1 MATRSRRPHRPG
13 FRDSINEGRQDN
25 YAIYM
30 VCTDTKN
37 GQQKAIAAIR
47 ANPTDHTQKIIP
59 ALLKAYS
66 PNNPEELLLAAL
78 LDSHVLW
85 YLRPLHRAKTR

>member
-1 MATRSRRPHRPG
+1 M
-13 FRDSINEGRQDN
+13 NEGRQDS

-30 VCTDTKN
+30 VCNGTKERPE
-37 GQQKAIAAIR
+37 KANAAIR

-66 PNNPEELLLAAL
+66 LNNPEELLLAAL

-85 YLRPLHRAKTR
+85 YLHPLHRAKIR